1 MFSFLIRLVISAVAL
16 LGIAKLFSGSIVVSS
31 FSAALIAALALGI
44 ANAFVKPILDF
55 IAQALTLPLSCI
67 TLGLWSLILSWLIN
81 GLMFWGVG
89 QVVPGFTVKGFA
101 ATMLGALA
109 LSVVNSLASGLVKD
123 GKKKRVER

>member
-1 MFSFLIRLVISAVAL
+1 MLSFIIRLVISAVAL
-16 LGIAKLFSGSIVVSS
+16 LGIAQLFGDSIQVSS
-31 FSAALIAALALGI
+31 FSAAIIAALALGI

-55 IAQALTLPLSCI
+55 VAQALTLPLSCI

-89 QVVPGFTVKGFA
+89 QIVPGFTVKGFA

-109 LSVVNSLASGLVKD
+109 MSLVNALASGLVKD
-123 GKKKRVER
+123 KKERVER